1 MSYRRLH
8 NVDDVLRAGLFLEV
22 TCRGCGRRSI
32 FAAAGFF
39 GVISGATRIDRLA
52 ARMRCEGGSGAGQGC
67 GHQGANIQAIAWP
80 PTEPAALPPKPVFSL
95 APLGVDPAEWDKAD
109 ERGRKRLVPREGPP
123 VSHPG

>member
-1 MSYRRLH
+1 VSYRRLR
-8 NVDDVLRAGLFLEV
+8 NVDDVLRAKLFLEV

-80 PTEPAALPPKPVFSL
+80 PTEPAALPPKPVVSL

-109 ERGRKRLVPREGPP
+109 ERGRKRLVPRARR
-123 VSHPG
+123 